1 MDTLNIILISYVGG
15 WFITLLMVRTIFKIV
30 EKFQKIVDK

>member
-15 WFITLLMVRTIFKIV
+15 WFLTWLMARTIFKIV
-30 EKFQKIVDK
+30 EKFQKK

>member
-15 WFITLLMVRTIFKIV
+15 WFLTWLTARAIFKIV
-30 EKFQKIVDK
+30 EEFQKIVDK